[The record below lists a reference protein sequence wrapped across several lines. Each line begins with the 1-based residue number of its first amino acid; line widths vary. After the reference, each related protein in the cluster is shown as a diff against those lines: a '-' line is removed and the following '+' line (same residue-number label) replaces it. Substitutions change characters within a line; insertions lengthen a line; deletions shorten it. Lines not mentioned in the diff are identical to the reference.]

1 MRNSAPRPNVN
12 LLALPKLALA
22 GRAVL
27 TFRNLEAG
35 THMTVKIKQL
45 TDKADRKKKLPIYYM
60 YISLLQDGR
69 QSYEFAATLFAD
81 TMHLK
86 LGRTAEPGSRLA
98 RAAQWVVNAIK
109 NPANLRGRVGL
120 FHEGKCCSCGL
131 PLTHPESIHTALGP
145 VCYERMLK
153 AAAETGFDLQAS
165 FAPIQ

>member
-35 THMTVKIKQL
+35 THMTVKLKQL
-45 TDKADRKKKLPIYYM
+45 TDKSDRKKKLPIYYM
-60 YISLLQDGR
+60 YISLLNDGR

-81 TMHLK
+81 TLHLK
-86 LGRTAEPGSRLA
+86 LGRTAAPGSRLA
-98 RAAQWVVNAIK
+98 GAAQWVVNAIK

-120 FHEGKCCSCGL
+120 FHEGKCCACGL

-153 AAAETGFDLQAS
+153 AAAETGFNLQAS